1 MKPTAAVGRHLRL
14 VRDEPGAGPAPPE
27 VDDDLD
33 IDS

>member
-1 MKPTAAVGRHLRL
+1 MKPTAAGRHLRP

-33 IDS
+33 IDF